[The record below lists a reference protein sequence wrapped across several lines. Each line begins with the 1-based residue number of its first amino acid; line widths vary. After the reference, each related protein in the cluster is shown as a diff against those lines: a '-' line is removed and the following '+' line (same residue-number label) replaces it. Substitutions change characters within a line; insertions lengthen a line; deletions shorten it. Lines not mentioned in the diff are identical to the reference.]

1 MPSLPE
7 SQRDSPDSFALRLK
21 KSFLFRAQAVF
32 FGRLSINAL
41 YCLLFILSL
50 ADNTIN
56 FGHSP
61 SDAFILLTTFL
72 YAYLSY
78 YLKGHER
85 LGRWVHFITLIFD
98 LLILLYFTRSSG
110 YLLSP
115 LMAIHPFSTAIFL
128 LLFHNPLMI
137 MVPLISIPLSTMLT
151 LWGSN
156 DPSFL
161 SVMYAMMLLCT
172 LDALAI
178 FFIYFVQSQEQ
189 RLMQSL
195 IALEKKLKR
204 LAVDQERQRIAREF
218 HDGIGAQLTSIVMQ
232 CDLLKK
238 NPDYC
243 AIRDDLNEI
252 QNSAIESIDDMRRS
266 IALLNNNF
274 DIAEQVRILCQNLS
288 IRHKL
293 LVNINHI
300 ELLRSLSLEQQLAVC
315 RIVQEALSNVLKHAE
330 ANEVSVNA
338 TPLKDKLILTIKDNG
353 RGFDTK
359 IRRPNHYGLV
369 NMAARAQQIG
379 GELIMTSLPEGGTK
393 IELAIVL

>member
-1 MPSLPE
+1 
-7 SQRDSPDSFALRLK
+7 
-21 KSFLFRAQAVF
+21 
-32 FGRLSINAL
+32 
-41 YCLLFILSL
+41 
-50 ADNTIN
+50 
-56 FGHSP
+56 
-61 SDAFILLTTFL
+61 
-72 YAYLSY
+72 
-78 YLKGHER
+78 
-85 LGRWVHFITLIFD
+85 
-98 LLILLYFTRSSG
+98 
-110 YLLSP
+110 
-115 LMAIHPFSTAIFL
+115 
-128 LLFHNPLMI
+128 